1 MEYSNNQ
8 EILGV
13 PKYALYGQED
23 RVEELNKRI
32 GSRNN
37 IEKKLEPNFDLRPT
51 STKYDH
57 FPVLD
62 KQPTP
67 KKQDYET
74 YKLSNQFY
82 NGNARAPP
90 SGYFSNIDLESNLRN
105 QHFALQKGASRSV
118 YVPTSESDMYK
129 VKVPYIPSEQPHPT
143 LFTQQKFSAELH
155 ENLQN
160 NKIGV
165 DTFHNHT
172 RTQLR
177 NM

>member
-105 QHFALQKGASRSV
+105 QHFALQKGASQSV

-143 LFTQQKFSAELH
+143 LFTQQKFSTELH